1 MRFSTVDILARQSSR
16 RAAVLMTKDRI
27 LAGIFVK
34 QGDGTAARSPSS
46 KAVTRSRQ
54 IAVILSGNRQS
65 IKVAATALRSP
76 LVRCGG
82 LPRQLYRI
90 VRLCAGGKFRRSSPD
105 PDYSQACETVL
116 SAFLPTEVATS
127 VNLSFRSVPTIG
139 SFRAWLMDDRPIG
152 FHVSSFSSL
161 RRLSN
166 EWPQSHICFRT

>member
-1 MRFSTVDILARQSSR
+1 MTVRQLQVAAEPCHFVSSNR
-16 RAAVLMTKDRI
+16 SQQRPQQNTVKLLRAM
-27 LAGIFVK
+27 GP
-34 QGDGTAARSPSS
+34 AARSPSS

-65 IKVAATALRSP
+65 IKVAATALRFP

-116 SAFLPTEVATS
+116 SAFLPTEVGTS
-127 VNLSFRSVPTIG
+127 VNLSFGSVPTIG
-139 SFRAWLMDDRPIG
+139 SFRAWLIDDRPIG
-152 FHVSSFSSL
+152 LHVSSFP
-161 RRLSN
+161 N
-166 EWPQSHICFRT
+166 